1 MKKLHLRYVGSVTPI
16 TGILD
21 EHYEADAAT
30 VRDLLNELEVKYGGF
45 HEMFLEEETGELKL
59 NAMIY
64 YREQGKTPMAAI
76 DLDQPIRD
84 GAEITFW

>member
-1 MKKLHLRYVGSVTPI
+1 MKKLHLRYVGPVTPI

-21 EHYEADAAT
+21 EQYEADTAT
-30 VRDLLNELEVKYGGF
+30 VRGLLQELEVKYGGF
-45 HEMFLEEETGELKL
+45 HEMFLNEETGELKL

-64 YREQGKTPMAAI
+64 YAEPDKIPMAVI